1 MPTGEEHVGSLR
13 DSVTHALRERIVSG
27 DLAPGSRV
35 VERQVADQLGV
46 SRVPVREALR
56 TLEREGFLEERA
68 TRGMVVRRLDP
79 DDVEMLFA
87 VRESLEVVL
96 SRRLVDVLDDTGLA
110 TLDGLVASAD
120 AHDRAGRHSE
130 AVRANAEFHSAL
142 VDLAR
147 SRVLSSIIEPVAGR
161 MAWLLNQH
169 TEPAAMVAEHRSI
182 VEALR
187 SRDADRAAAVFAQHL
202 ASSRAAVARLDPGQ

>member
-1 MPTGEEHVGSLR
+1 MPTREEPAGSLR
-13 DSVTHALRERIVSG
+13 NSVTEALRQRIVSG
-27 DLAPGSRV
+27 ELAPGTRV
-35 VERQVADQLGV
+35 VERQVAEQLGV

-56 TLEREGFLEERA
+56 ALEREGFVEERA

-79 DDVEMLFA
+79 DDVAMLFA

-96 SRRLVDVLDDTGLA
+96 SRRLVDVLDDDGLA
-110 TLDGLVASAD
+110 TLDGLVLEAD
-120 AHDRAGRHSE
+120 AHARAGRHAE
-130 AVRANAEFHSAL
+130 AVSANAAFHAAL

-169 TEPAAMVAEHRSI
+169 TEPGAMVAEHRSL

-187 SRDADRAAAVFAQHL
+187 SRDADRAAAVFSAHL
-202 ASSRAAVARLDPGQ
+202 ASSRAAVARLDASD